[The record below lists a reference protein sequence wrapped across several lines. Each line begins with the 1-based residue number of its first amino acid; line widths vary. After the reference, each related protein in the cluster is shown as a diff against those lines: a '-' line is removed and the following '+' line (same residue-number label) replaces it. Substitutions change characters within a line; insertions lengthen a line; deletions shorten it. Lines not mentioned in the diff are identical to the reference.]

1 MAKQT
6 LQKQE
11 RVIEAV
17 RNGLDGDDAVE
28 FIRQSGFAMT
38 TAGIAR
44 HLRKLGGRGNIVALI
59 EAGLSNLEILH
70 RVYGDIDAELEA
82 AHIPSQQDLF
92 SENPPAPKV
101 PENLL
106 LHKDLFESTK
116 ITLKIPN
123 DLHEALRMAA
133 KAEDTTQSQ
142 LIIDILTSALSRMT
156 FEMPRDEE

>member
-1 MAKQT
+1 MAKQAQ
-6 LQKQE
+6 QKQE

-17 RNGLDGDDAVE
+17 RCGLDGDAAVE

-38 TAGIAR
+38 PAGVAR

-59 EAGLSNLEILH
+59 ESGRSNLEILQT
-70 RVYGDIDAELEA
+70 VYAELDGDLEA

-101 PENLL
+101 PDNLL
-106 LHKDLFESTK
+106 MHQDLFESTK

-123 DLHEALRMAA
+123 DLHEALRIAA
-133 KAEDTTQSQ
+133 KVEDTTQSQ
-142 LIIDILTSALSRMT
+142 LIIDILTSALSRMS